1 MNTIL
6 FHNPAFWSIH
16 PNFLHFPQNP
26 WLDSQSRVFLVK
38 FFQMKNKPI
47 FTQLGWEFE
56 HRAQVCF
63 FFLSNFQI
71 FQPFL
76 FLLISLASKYLQ
88 PNFEVWSVLRSLST
102 ELISTVLGRES
113 QTIRLKLPRPYF
125 KVRNWQMM
133 FACNWE
139 KKFFKSLEKCIFRS
153 RNSKNRAMV
162 FCFENCFAP
171 PIKKCFRDWE
181 KWDL

>member
-1 MNTIL
+1 MRIWAQSSSLFVFSFKFSKFSTIFVPVL
-6 FHNPAFWSIH
+6 FC
-16 PNFLHFPQNP
+16 NFLRIWN
-26 WLDSQSRVFLVK
+26 S
-38 FFQMKNKPI
+38 
-47 FTQLGWEFE
+47 
-56 HRAQVCF
+56 
-63 FFLSNFQI
+63 
-71 FQPFL
+71 

-88 PNFEVWSVLRSLST
+88 PNFKVWGVLRSLST

-139 KKFFKSLEKCIFRS
+139 KKFFQTLEKCIFRG

-171 PIKKCFRDWE
+171 PIKKNVSAVLCFRDWE